1 MTGEPTLTSV
11 ATNVRVTDCDELI
24 ISTVPRTHATDDDS
38 AIDAVGDAVPARVTV
53 VPSILEAKPS
63 RAIRVIQRRPRC
75 AGVCD
80 VDRAVR
86 LMICDDK

>member
-63 RAIRVIQRRPRC
+63 PVLFASFS
-75 AGVCD
+75 
-80 VDRAVR
+80 VDHGAPGCVT
-86 LMICDDK
+86 LTAPFD